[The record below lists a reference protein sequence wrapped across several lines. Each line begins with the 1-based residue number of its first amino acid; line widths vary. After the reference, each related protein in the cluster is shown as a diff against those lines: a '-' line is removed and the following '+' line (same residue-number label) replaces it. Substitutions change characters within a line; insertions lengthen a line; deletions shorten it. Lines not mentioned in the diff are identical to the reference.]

1 MKVKPDK
8 VLQLVGM
15 AQRAHGVASGEFM
28 TETTVKSGKACMV
41 IVAEDA
47 SVNTKKQFQNMCEFY
62 RVPIR
67 IYGTKDSLGH
77 AIGKEMR
84 ASLSVTNEGLAN
96 EIMSKID
103 GGSKEWQK

>member
-1 MKVKPDK
+1 MKPDK
-8 VLQLVGM
+8 VLQLIGM
-15 AQRAHGVASGEFM
+15 AQRARGVASGEFM
-28 TETTVKSGKACMV
+28 TETTVKSGKAILV

-47 SVNTKKQFQNMCEFY
+47 SGNTKKQFQNMCEFHK
-62 RVPIR
+62 VPIR

>member
-1 MKVKPDK
+1 MKPDK

-15 AQRAHGVASGEFM
+15 AQRAHQVASGEFM

-41 IVAEDA
+41 LAAEDA
-47 SVNTKKQFQNMCEFY
+47 SANTKKQFQNMCEFY
-62 RVPIR
+62 KVPFR
-67 IYGTKDSLGH
+67 IYGTKDNLGH

-84 ASLSVTNEGLAN
+84 ASLSVTNEGLAK
-96 EIMSKID
+96 EILSKID

>member
-1 MKVKPDK
+1 MKPDK

-15 AQRAHGVASGEFM
+15 AQRAHQVASGEFM
-28 TETTVKSGKACMV
+28 TETAVKSSKACIV

-47 SVNTKKQFQNMCEFY
+47 SDNTKKQFRNMCDFY
-62 RVPIR
+62 HVPYR
-67 IYGTKDSLGH
+67 LYGTKESLGH

-96 EIMSKID
+96 EIMCKID